1 MLKILSQTS
10 NMKSAYLIQDTIL
23 RVYSTS
29 PDAII
34 INDIDITTFLPNNT
48 QAYSIKKPNDQFGYL
63 FNKIII
69 SNINDSSDCLND
81 RSCFIMALYYIKV
94 PIFENDTLSIN
105 LINKYSYNVIEK
117 LWDPMEDIDPIYY
130 SQIIN
135 KISKCFFIIIYLK
148 THQESF

>member
-1 MLKILSQTS
+1 MHQILSQTS
-10 NMKSAYLIQDTIL
+10 DMKSTYLLQDTIL

-29 PDAII
+29 LDAII

-48 QAYSIKKPNDQFGYL
+48 KAYSIKKPNDQFRYL
-63 FNKIII
+63 FNKIIV
-69 SNINDSSDCLND
+69 SNVNDSSDCLND
-81 RSCFIMALYYIKV
+81 HSCFIMALYYIKV

>member
-1 MLKILSQTS
+1 MLKILSQKS
-10 NMKSAYLIQDTIL
+10 NMKSTYLIQDTIL

-29 PDAII
+29 QDAII

-48 QAYSIKKPNDQFGYL
+48 KAYSIKKPNDQFRYL

-69 SNINDSSDCLND
+69 SNVNDSSDCLND

-94 PIFENDTLSIN
+94 PIFENNTLTIN

-117 LWDPMEDIDPIYY
+117 LWDPMEDVAPIYY
-130 SQIIN
+130 SQISNI
-135 KISKCFFIIIYLK
+135 ISKYFFIIIYLK